1 MYGIGYTRGYASFLT
16 GTSCWGMYVAA
27 DGNSRIFLDGQN
39 GGIGTANNSWRAPIF
54 YDTNTAY
61 YGDFAG
67 TSRMSRI
74 NAGNGNSPAFVCVAN
89 ASYPSGT

>member
-1 MYGIGYTRGYASFLT
+1 MVIQ
-16 GTSCWGMYVAA
+16 V
-27 DGNSRIFLDGQN
+27 IFLDGQN

-74 NAGNGNSPAFVCVAN
+74 NAGKWK
-89 ASYPSGT
+89 